1 MEYIVEGQDVSPEE
15 LSDESWQSP
24 GLRAQEQRRAA
35 LRLATAAA
43 KPTTTPASLP
53 SSKRVNTSPPQ
64 HRRRAPLPRLP
75 ADTIHIV
82 GRPKSPVE
90 LTKLQPWHLYTALLQ
105 AAFLQDL
112 PPASR
117 DTVRIHPV
125 NNTFTLSVADS
136 ARAQAYLRITSL
148 TVSGNTFTVHLYA
161 PPPDDALRGI
171 LYHAFDDF
179 TDQAILEDLQ
189 ASNPTLSVV
198 GGRRMGKA
206 PHILVTLME
215 PKLPRWI
222 FYHGVQLRL
231 LPFRN
236 KVEACYNCRS
246 TGHRTD
252 VCPKPR
258 QERCH
263 RCGAAHPTPP
273 EGSPPTCNPRCIVC
287 NGNHST
293 YSSNCKHRYVQ
304 RPQRQK
310 APAPDTHP
318 PPQQPVPPAAVGR
331 SSQQA
336 ASGPSPAPP
345 PKSVTASP
353 PPVPAVPKP
362 TSQPMNSTWPRG
374 APGLPSEP
382 QVVALQQE
390 NASLR
395 QQVTAQSAQI
405 AAQKTQIDS
414 LQAKLQALE
423 EKLESAI
430 TVKSSL
436 PSTICSSSDMDVQ
449 TPEGCTGKRRRPNT
463 PLESLHF
470 SEEVQTSPPTPPP
483 RPSNLYSQQLIAY
496 KLPCLEASEQSY
508 PSMPAPPPPPAPP
521 EPRKH
526 RSRQHLPL
534 LKMADRSIVTIW
546 QWNCRGFRPKRNH
559 LLLHLQQLDPSDAPD
574 IIVLQET
581 HADVSLSG
589 YVAYNQVTHH
599 PLPHPVTAVLTRRTL
614 AVNRHDL
621 PFPAVHHVFLETLPQ
636 QREQPSLF
644 ILNVYNPPRSTED
657 ASLLA
662 LLRAA
667 AAKAAKSPLLILGD
681 FNVKHPDWGY
691 SKADGPGRR
700 LWQLAH
706 DLNLSLLTD
715 PTQPTRIGNS
725 VCRDTTPDLS
735 FCRSVPDARWYNTHQ
750 SLGSDHYVLT
760 IQVLT
765 SPSKPRPHTARYT
778 DWDAFR
784 ERRLHSATSNIEDLS
799 TWTDQL
805 LEDLDAVTASIPT
818 TKDYPATDARLA
830 HLWAARTGLCNRWQ
844 KQRHNRRLR
853 RRIAHLDRTI
863 EQHTTALAR
872 QQWEQLCSGLSGQ
885 LGCKQSWHL
894 LRHLLDPASAK
905 LVARQQLQRVVR
917 AYPGDTP
924 SLMADLS
931 AKYLQLLP
939 PGTPPPPLAS
949 YSGAPNPTLQRATDV
964 VTSHVH
970 AAGLTCSAAK
980 SALLLMRPPDRRR
993 YKTPHPTITVHA
1005 NSTPVPVV
1013 SHLRVLGL
1021 ILQSNRHNTHTID
1034 KLSLSVQQTA
1044 RMLARVRA
1052 RREGMREHDLLRL
1065 VDAFVVSRL
1074 TYGLPYTRLL
1084 KSERDKIDVLI
1095 RRSYKTALGLPP
1107 NTSTDRLLR
1116 LGVHNTLDELIEA
1129 HRSAQVQRLY
1139 RSPTGRHILSSIGH
1153 DTSSHPP
1160 DLVSLPH
1167 AIRAAFYIKPLP
1179 KNMLAGHHDARRQ
1192 ARAAMLHAKY
1202 ADHPA
1207 VAYVDAAR
1215 YNARRDAFVVVSVS
1229 PSSAPL
1235 GPTITAGTVRTP
1247 YAVEAEEVAIALA
1260 ATSADASVIIS
1271 DSKQAISNFARGLVS
1286 PTTLRLL
1293 RPLLQQDEQCRIE
1306 LIWVPAHSGHPGN
1319 ETAHQRARGFVDR
1332 AVGHSESDALVPEPL
1347 VTYHDITQH
1356 YRLER
1361 YFYSHPHSSLPKR
1374 SEIAWRRLQTRT
1386 FPCPLV
1392 FSYMHPGA
1400 IDPRCCLCGNVASLN
1415 HILWGCPED
1424 PPPADLLCSP
1434 PTEGQ
1439 WEALLSS
1446 NDIDI
1451 QTRVLKRAEEVIE
1464 KHSLAAFVA

>member
-15 LSDESWQSP
+15 LSDETWQSP

-53 SSKRVNTSPPQ
+53 SSKRVNASPPQ

-90 LTKLQPWHLYTALLQ
+90 LTKLQPWH
-105 AAFLQDL
+105 F
-112 PPASR
+112 
-117 DTVRIHPV
+117 
-125 NNTFTLSVADS
+125 VADS

-310 APAPDTHP
+310 APVPDTHP
-318 PPQQPVPPAAVGR
+318 SPQQPVPPAAAVR
-331 SSQQA
+331 SSQSSQQA

-362 TSQPMNSTWPRG
+362 ASQPMNSTWPRG

-423 EKLESAI
+423 QKLESAI

-463 PLESLHF
+463 PLESLHL
-470 SEEVQTSPPTPPP
+470 SEEVQVSIKTALVDLEKRLDSRFNSVHQLLTAQHEALNSLRTDFAAYPPATH
-483 RPSNLYSQQLIAY
+483 
-496 KLPCLEASEQSY
+496 

-526 RSRQHLPL
+526 RPRQHLPL
-534 LKMADRSIVTIW
+534 FKMADRSIVTIW

-621 PFPAVHHVFLETLPQ
+621 PFPAVHHVFLEILPQ

-735 FCRSVPDARWYNTHQ
+735 FCRSVRDARWSNTHQ

-760 IQVLT
+760 IQVLA

-805 LEDLDAVTASIPT
+805 LADLDAVTASIPT
-818 TKDYPATDARLA
+818 TEDHPATDARLA

-905 LVARQQLQRVVR
+905 SVARQQLQRVVR

-939 PGTPPPPLAS
+939 PGTPPPPLARPHVCS
-949 YSGAPNPTLQRATDV
+949 PVSVRGVRACENTIYFALSTLSSFPASRTD
-964 VTSHVH
+964 
-970 AAGLTCSAAK
+970 A
-980 SALLLMRPPDRRR
+980 
-993 YKTPHPTITVHA
+993 
-1005 NSTPVPVV
+1005 
-1013 SHLRVLGL
+1013 
-1021 ILQSNRHNTHTID
+1021 
-1034 KLSLSVQQTA
+1034 TA
-1044 RMLARVRA
+1044 RVAAVNAGALVRA
-1052 RREGMREHDLLRL
+1052 RCARL
-1065 VDAFVVSRL
+1065 NAV
-1074 TYGLPYTRLL
+1074 PC
-1084 KSERDKIDVLI
+1084 
-1095 RRSYKTALGLPP
+1095 
-1107 NTSTDRLLR
+1107 N
-1116 LGVHNTLDELIEA
+1116 
-1129 HRSAQVQRLY
+1129 QR
-1139 RSPTGRHILSSIGH
+1139 
-1153 DTSSHPP
+1153 
-1160 DLVSLPH
+1160 
-1167 AIRAAFYIKPLP
+1167 
-1179 KNMLAGHHDARRQ
+1179 
-1192 ARAAMLHAKY
+1192 
-1202 ADHPA
+1202 
-1207 VAYVDAAR
+1207 
-1215 YNARRDAFVVVSVS
+1215 
-1229 PSSAPL
+1229 
-1235 GPTITAGTVRTP
+1235 
-1247 YAVEAEEVAIALA
+1247 
-1260 ATSADASVIIS
+1260 
-1271 DSKQAISNFARGLVS
+1271 
-1286 PTTLRLL
+1286 
-1293 RPLLQQDEQCRIE
+1293 
-1306 LIWVPAHSGHPGN
+1306 
-1319 ETAHQRARGFVDR
+1319 
-1332 AVGHSESDALVPEPL
+1332 
-1347 VTYHDITQH
+1347 
-1356 YRLER
+1356 
-1361 YFYSHPHSSLPKR
+1361 
-1374 SEIAWRRLQTRT
+1374 
-1386 FPCPLV
+1386 
-1392 FSYMHPGA
+1392 
-1400 IDPRCCLCGNVASLN
+1400 
-1415 HILWGCPED
+1415 
-1424 PPPADLLCSP
+1424 
-1434 PTEGQ
+1434 
-1439 WEALLSS
+1439 
-1446 NDIDI
+1446 
-1451 QTRVLKRAEEVIE
+1451 
-1464 KHSLAAFVA
+1464 

>member
-35 LRLATAAA
+35 LRLATAAT

-318 PPQQPVPPAAVGR
+318 PPQQPVPPAAVVR

-336 ASGPSPAPP
+336 ARGPSPAPP

-885 LGCKQSWHL
+885 LGCRQSWHL

-905 LVARQQLQRVVR
+905 L
-917 AYPGDTP
+917 
-924 SLMADLS
+924 
-931 AKYLQLLP
+931 
-939 PGTPPPPLAS
+939 
-949 YSGAPNPTLQRATDV
+949 
-964 VTSHVH
+964 
-970 AAGLTCSAAK
+970 
-980 SALLLMRPPDRRR
+980 
-993 YKTPHPTITVHA
+993 
-1005 NSTPVPVV
+1005 
-1013 SHLRVLGL
+1013 
-1021 ILQSNRHNTHTID
+1021 
-1034 KLSLSVQQTA
+1034 
-1044 RMLARVRA
+1044 
-1052 RREGMREHDLLRL
+1052 
-1065 VDAFVVSRL
+1065 
-1074 TYGLPYTRLL
+1074 
-1084 KSERDKIDVLI
+1084 
-1095 RRSYKTALGLPP
+1095 TALGLPP

>member
-1 MEYIVEGQDVSPEE
+1 MSEKRCPAGSCTKVLQRIQQQAGFIEFSNLQFAEAEE
-15 LSDESWQSP
+15 LFQEG
-24 GLRAQEQRRAA
+24 GLDVRE
-35 LRLATAAA
+35 LISLY
-43 KPTTTPASLP
+43 PELLPASSNFERASPKLHDIDDVVQMCDGDKDKVAKCHHFLASYLETTRQLFSDSRMHSQLIRPGPAAPPACLGAAGCAPAARKTPP
-53 SSKRVNTSPPQ
+53 SDSRSLHK
-64 HRRRAPLPRLP
+64 AL
-75 ADTIHIV
+75 
-82 GRPKSPVE
+82 
-90 LTKLQPWHLYTALLQ
+90 KLQ
-105 AAFLQDL
+105 
-112 PPASR
+112 
-117 DTVRIHPV
+117 
-125 NNTFTLSVADS
+125 
-136 ARAQAYLRITSL
+136 LR
-148 TVSGNTFTVHLYA
+148 
-161 PPPDDALRGI
+161 
-171 LYHAFDDF
+171 
-179 TDQAILEDLQ
+179 
-189 ASNPTLSVV
+189 
-198 GGRRMGKA
+198 
-206 PHILVTLME
+206 
-215 PKLPRWI
+215 
-222 FYHGVQLRL
+222 
-231 LPFRN
+231 
-236 KVEACYNCRS
+236 
-246 TGHRTD
+246 
-252 VCPKPR
+252 
-258 QERCH
+258 
-263 RCGAAHPTPP
+263 
-273 EGSPPTCNPRCIVC
+273 
-287 NGNHST
+287 
-293 YSSNCKHRYVQ
+293 
-304 RPQRQK
+304 RP
-310 APAPDTHP
+310 
-318 PPQQPVPPAAVGR
+318 
-331 SSQQA
+331 
-336 ASGPSPAPP
+336 
-345 PKSVTASP
+345 
-353 PPVPAVPKP
+353 
-362 TSQPMNSTWPRG
+362 
-374 APGLPSEP
+374 
-382 QVVALQQE
+382 
-390 NASLR
+390 
-395 QQVTAQSAQI
+395 
-405 AAQKTQIDS
+405 QIDS

-436 PSTICSSSDMDVQ
+436 PSPSAPPPTWTFRLPKDAMASASTQHS
-449 TPEGCTGKRRRPNT
+449 
-463 PLESLHF
+463 LESLTF
-470 SEEVQTSPPTPPP
+470 LKRSRTSPPNPPP
-483 RPSNLYSQQLIAY
+483 RPFQSLQSTVDSLQTAMLGSIRAKPPLHARTTTSSGAARTSQTPA
-496 KLPCLEASEQSY
+496 EATSS
-508 PSMPAPPPPPAPP
+508 AV
-521 EPRKH
+521 
-526 RSRQHLPL
+526 
-534 LKMADRSIVTIW
+534 KMADRSIVTIW

-681 FNVKHPDWGY
+681 FNIKHPDWGY

-805 LEDLDAVTASIPT
+805 LADLDAVTASIPT

-949 YSGAPNPTLQRATDV
+949 
-964 VTSHVH
+964 
-970 AAGLTCSAAK
+970 
-980 SALLLMRPPDRRR
+980 
-993 YKTPHPTITVHA
+993 
-1005 NSTPVPVV
+1005 
-1013 SHLRVLGL
+1013 
-1021 ILQSNRHNTHTID
+1021 
-1034 KLSLSVQQTA
+1034 
-1044 RMLARVRA
+1044 
-1052 RREGMREHDLLRL
+1052 
-1065 VDAFVVSRL
+1065 
-1074 TYGLPYTRLL
+1074 
-1084 KSERDKIDVLI
+1084 
-1095 RRSYKTALGLPP
+1095 
-1107 NTSTDRLLR
+1107 
-1116 LGVHNTLDELIEA
+1116 
-1129 HRSAQVQRLY
+1129 
-1139 RSPTGRHILSSIGH
+1139 
-1153 DTSSHPP
+1153 
-1160 DLVSLPH
+1160 
-1167 AIRAAFYIKPLP
+1167 
-1179 KNMLAGHHDARRQ
+1179 
-1192 ARAAMLHAKY
+1192 
-1202 ADHPA
+1202 
-1207 VAYVDAAR
+1207 
-1215 YNARRDAFVVVSVS
+1215 
-1229 PSSAPL
+1229 
-1235 GPTITAGTVRTP
+1235 
-1247 YAVEAEEVAIALA
+1247 
-1260 ATSADASVIIS
+1260 
-1271 DSKQAISNFARGLVS
+1271 
-1286 PTTLRLL
+1286 
-1293 RPLLQQDEQCRIE
+1293 
-1306 LIWVPAHSGHPGN
+1306 
-1319 ETAHQRARGFVDR
+1319 
-1332 AVGHSESDALVPEPL
+1332 
-1347 VTYHDITQH
+1347 
-1356 YRLER
+1356 
-1361 YFYSHPHSSLPKR
+1361 LPKR